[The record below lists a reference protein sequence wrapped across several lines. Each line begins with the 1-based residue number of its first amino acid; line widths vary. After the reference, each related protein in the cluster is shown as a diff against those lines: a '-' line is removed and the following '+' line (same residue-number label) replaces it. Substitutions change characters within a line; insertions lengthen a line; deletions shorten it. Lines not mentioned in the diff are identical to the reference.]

1 MPAIMKEVN
10 LHQHHYHD
18 HRWWRLKF
26 QRERERESERWP
38 KKFSMWPTYFHLYRY
53 HCKTP
58 EQKYI
63 IKISTLNLHSINRCF
78 SFINL
83 F

>member
-26 QRERERESERWP
+26 QRERERVKHGQKNFP
-38 KKFSMWPTYFHLYRY
+38 FSMAH
-53 HCKTP
+53 KTP

-63 IKISTLNLHSINRCF
+63 IKISTLSLHSINRCF

>member
-26 QRERERESERWP
+26 QRERESERWP
-38 KKFSMWPTYFHLYRY
+38 KKFSMWPTHFHLKRFY
-53 HCKTP
+53 CKAP

-63 IKISTLNLHSINRCF
+63 FKISTLNLHIINQCF
-78 SFINL
+78 SLINL